1 MGGKLWCR
9 GGIHNWNVI
18 LLPVAPDD
26 ERFKDGAQEDQQ
38 PKNEQVK
45 KQESREIEVEGDI
58 AKPEFMATKSMVDY
72 APAEISAVEQYE
84 ALVGKIIDFKHL
96 NCLLNR

>member
-1 MGGKLWCR
+1 MPITFFLKLKY
-9 GGIHNWNVI
+9 HI
-18 LLPVAPDD
+18 LLVAPDD

-84 ALVGKIIDFKHL
+84 ALVGKIIDL
-96 NCLLNR
+96 IT